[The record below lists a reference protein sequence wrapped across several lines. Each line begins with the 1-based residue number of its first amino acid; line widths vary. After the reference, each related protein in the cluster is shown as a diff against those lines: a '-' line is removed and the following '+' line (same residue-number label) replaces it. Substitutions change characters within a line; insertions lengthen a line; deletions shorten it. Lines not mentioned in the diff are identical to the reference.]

1 MKIALLGYG
10 RMGREVESVAE
21 EEGHQV
27 VLRLDVEG
35 SSGPETGVDAPH
47 DDVDARLAAADVAVD
62 FSVAAAV
69 PGHVERA
76 LRVGTDL
83 VVGTTGWEDRMDEV
97 REKVRGSEI
106 ALLYGPNFSLGAHL
120 FFRLAELAGE
130 LAGRLGQ
137 HDVHL
142 VETHH
147 RHKRDHPS
155 GTARHVADL
164 LVRVV
169 QGKDR
174 WEPGPGDPD
183 EPEVL
188 QVTSVR
194 AGEVAGEHVVG
205 LDGLDD
211 RIEVRHVARGRRA
224 FARGALEAAAWLSG
238 RTGYY
243 TIDDLLDDRFQTRET
258 GR

>member
-10 RMGREVESVAE
+10 RMGREVEAVAVE
-21 EEGHQV
+21 DGHQV
-27 VLRLDVEG
+27 VLRMDVDEAG
-35 SSGPETGVDAPH
+35 SPDVGVASPG
-47 DDVDARLAAADVAVD
+47 DDVDARLAAADVAID
-62 FSVAAAV
+62 FSVASAV
-69 PGHVERA
+69 PAHVERA
-76 LRVGTDL
+76 LRAGTDV
-83 VVGTTGWEDRMDEV
+83 VVGTTGWEERMDEI
-97 REKVRGSEI
+97 REWVDGSEI
-106 ALLYGPNFSLGAHL
+106 GLLYGPNFSLGAHL

-169 QGKDR
+169 DGKDR
-174 WEPGPGDPD
+174 WQPGPCDPA

-188 QVTSVR
+188 QVTSIR

-205 LDGLDD
+205 LDGPDD
-211 RIEVRHVARGRRA
+211 RIEVRHEARGRRA

-238 RTGYY
+238 RTGFY
-243 TIDDLLDDRFQTRET
+243 TIDDLLDDRFDTREAA
-258 GR
+258 R